1 MLPLDFEM
9 DLEATE
15 EDWEEPIKIFDYFS
29 TTEEIKQPLK
39 YITLLTFSENSAL
52 AKHTEDFKKSY
63 ESADGNND
71 MKPEVPLVKQ
81 IISTLQQLQCPGS
94 ENKRTEKSQVGSDWV
109 EIIEK
114 LTAFISEDFDKSIK
128 LDDAEVEVI
137 LESLKIGLSIEKASE
152 QPQPTFKVRHLK
164 SSLKLLYEII
174 YLEQRNNKV
183 HGIKFISTKNLF
195 LHGNMLQALLKLFHN
210 TYAANTIRL
219 LVLKI
224 LDLVLNSSVDVLELN
239 VKNETRTSKT
249 FLEELLMNASN
260 ATSSSRIR
268 FALASL
274 NAKINFIE
282 SLKTLSSLAV
292 RLSQKKEIKDS
303 NYENVEEIVDCVHQI
318 SSFIVD
324 AKLIIAQ
331 PKSSH
336 FLPLTRFI
344 SQQNERKNC
353 SGKNSEK
360 TTNYDLIDPYPGI
373 FSLLQSNRTLNAILI
388 FMANPIISA
397 NANVSAAVKE
407 LLSIIIHHPVGM
419 IYLNGGAIDYGDRY
433 SDQKHFETLNT
444 LCRILLQQTAV
455 AEADEH
461 DEINQSEKNGQDVGL
476 QLIHSI
482 HALKLIDRLY
492 CSCHGIGD
500 RRDLEQMDILNTI
513 QALYGMT
520 FTITGKLT
528 LTRLLTTGKTLDILI
543 RFAQHSGEL
552 KEGNSSVTKKD
563 MKRSA
568 IRGYACELLLL
579 VVRTSENVSY
589 LNNFTT
595 ELLALGRA
603 DETSKL
609 HELIAWVSPIE
620 HIKIEASF
628 LSSLCEVV
636 RNNSENVSPMSRELV
651 TAVRAINNICSS
663 DASTIKHQSYLNS
676 INKGQNVS
684 HLPSLDTNLIS
695 LYSQGLIESYLA
707 ILEKICGYHEQ
718 PHLHVATFVGYNGY
732 VLLSVIKPVV
742 QTLAII
748 LGHLISCQD
757 NEYRDTNPIN
767 VLLRTFTLCYVV
779 PRSSSCYDLS
789 QNVCSNILRIMLAYT
804 STSFIQP
811 SNTVLEMCRKQSSGY
826 ELSDSGRDVAIN
838 KPINNSVSIANTAMW
853 QKMIAEMI
861 RYTLSAPHTY
871 LAGLRIFSEVLPVPL
886 PIPTK
891 IPFSHEESDKV
902 ENIRRLWSVR
912 VYGCETLVKEMVIKL
927 GGIGASCSTL
937 GHLLRRVCVQLAD
950 LSPPTAKI
958 ITEALIDGITL
969 YHDNRIRCQ
978 PTLQT
983 ADPSQLSESLVK
995 EKINLCAPETSRIL
1009 NLLMWLVSNGSV
1021 KAAFIEVTSNSNSSE
1036 LGDSRSPYEGFLSV
1050 LMQMLNTFPSKSEAK
1065 DRQALLSHALSQEYI
1080 LGIVQM
1086 LLDPEISLL
1095 PIVQDQEVSTIS
1107 EKHLANSLPPHDQY
1121 VECLKGLFEHIS
1133 AENIESGF
1141 SILSSA
1147 IRTLIMITY
1156 QDFGLSK
1163 LKSLLLEKPNAIYIL
1178 LKKLDHIFDA
1188 NSKLTSDCFNT
1199 LTAISEFLRIIIGM
1213 VPCDEPTTD
1222 GSSDDKSRKT
1232 RDSYEKFST
1241 TPKRVISLSKKEVLK
1256 IFNWCKVETQAIKH
1270 EPDSDMNTSVPRS
1283 FTIGSLVGSL
1293 QKENLQT
1300 TDTMATHPLISLE
1313 SSLSKMIDTKV
1324 GQKVQELSE
1333 TEVEPAAESQSVE
1346 NGAGIIWQQVSLTVQ
1361 QLNTFVEELSK
1372 DMEAN
1377 EASVSTDADFQVNL
1391 ATSES
1396 ILGQFKQRA
1405 VFEFVRESSSGPG
1418 SYRGE
1423 EMDCAQLDTDEVN
1436 EDERLNTCYWNV
1448 LSLEE
1453 SNNIDSDNLISSID
1467 PEHNSNESLI
1477 NVNLIELS
1485 SCISIN
1491 PSEPFDL
1498 LTQVRQVCD
1507 EKSLFETEASKLK
1520 KKPKKSLLEAKAL
1533 ANKKL
1538 ISTFN
1543 AGGTV
1548 PGLPTGRGRG
1558 FHRTSGQRLDAFRS
1572 RPANTSR
1579 PPSLHVD
1586 DFLLLQMRGQ
1596 QPTGPTGYNRQSVKA
1611 AQELFAE
1618 REAKSKGAMV
1628 GFRDVTKQPVYCDD
1642 GVSGIPGV
1650 QHGLDKPHHMNWNMR
1665 GRMRGSGGFIRGQ
1678 GRGGFNSFSSGRGS
1692 WNTYHRSEYGRSA
1705 VAPGSSTTGMNQER
1719 RYSLSESSGN
1729 NTMNSNRRSSDRSSK
1744 DRSSGVKSSSRR

>member
-15 EDWEEPIKIFDYFS
+15 EEWEEPIKIFDYFS

-39 YITLLTFSENSAL
+39 YITLLTFSEDSAL
-52 AKHTEDFKKSY
+52 DKHTEEFKKSY
-63 ESADGNND
+63 ESTEANND
-71 MKPEVPLVKQ
+71 VKPEAPLVKQ
-81 IISTLQQLQCPGS
+81 IISTLQQLQCSGS
-94 ENKRTEKSQVGSDWV
+94 ENKRTEKCLQVGSDWV
-109 EIIEK
+109 ELIEK
-114 LTAFISEDFDKSIK
+114 LTALISKDFDK
-128 LDDAEVEVI
+128 LDDAELKVI
-137 LESLKIGLSIEKASE
+137 LESLKIGLSIDKASE
-152 QPQPTFKVRHLK
+152 QPQPTYKVRHLK

-174 YLEQRNNKV
+174 YLEQRNNNV
-183 HGIKFISTKNLF
+183 HGTKFISTKNLF
-195 LHGNMLQALLKLFHN
+195 LHGDLQQALLKLFHN

-224 LDLVLNSSVDVLELN
+224 IDLVLNSSVGFELLIN
-239 VKNETRTSKT
+239 RNTKYETRTSKT

-282 SLKTLSSLAV
+282 SLKTLASLAV

-303 NYENVEEIVDCVHQI
+303 NYENMEEIVNCVNQI
-318 SSFIVD
+318 SSFILD
-324 AKLIIAQ
+324 AKRIIAQ

-336 FLPLTRFI
+336 FLPLTKFI

-353 SGKNSEK
+353 SGKVSEQS
-360 TTNYDLIDPYPGI
+360 TNYDLIDPYPGI
-373 FSLLQSNRTLNAILI
+373 FSLMQSNRTLNAILI

-397 NANVSAAVKE
+397 SSNVSAAVKE
-407 LLSIIIHHPVGM
+407 LLSVIIHHPVGM
-419 IYLNGGAIDYGDRY
+419 VYLNGGAIDYGERY
-433 SDQKHFETLNT
+433 SDQKHFQTLNT
-444 LCRILLQQTAV
+444 LCRILLQQTAA

-461 DEINQSEKNGQDVGL
+461 DGINQSEKNGQDVGL
-476 QLIHSI
+476 QLIYSI

-492 CSCHGIGD
+492 CLCNGIGD
-500 RRDLEQMDILNTI
+500 RRDLEQMEILNTI

-520 FTITGKLT
+520 FTISGKLT

-589 LNNFTT
+589 LNNFAT
-595 ELLALGRA
+595 ELIALGRA

-636 RNNSENVSPMSRELV
+636 KNNSENVSPMSRELV

-663 DASTIKHQSYLNS
+663 DTSTMKHQSYLNS
-676 INKGQNVS
+676 INKDQKVYQ
-684 HLPSLDTNLIS
+684 LPSLDANLIS
-695 LYSQGLIESYLA
+695 LYSQGLIELYLA

-757 NEYRDTNPIN
+757 NDYRDTNPIN

-779 PRSSSCYDLS
+779 PKSSSCYDLS
-789 QNVCSNILRIMLAYT
+789 QSVCSDILRIMLAFT

-811 SNTVLEMCRKQSSGY
+811 SNTVLEMCRKESSGY

-838 KPINNSVSIANTAMW
+838 KPINNGVSIANTAMW

-861 RYTLSAPHTY
+861 KYTLSAPHTY

-958 ITEALIDGITL
+958 ITEALIDGIKL
-969 YHDNRIRCQ
+969 YQDSRMRSQ

-983 ADPSQLSESLVK
+983 PDSSQLSESLVK
-995 EKINLCAPETSRIL
+995 EKIILCAPETSRIL

-1021 KAAFIEVTSNSNSSE
+1021 KAAFIEVTSNSHSAE
-1036 LGDSRSPYEGFLSV
+1036 LGDSISPYEGFLSV
-1050 LMQMLNTFPSKSEAK
+1050 LMQMLNTFPGKSEGK

-1095 PIVQDQEVSTIS
+1095 PIVQDPEVSNIS
-1107 EKHLANSLPPHDQY
+1107 EKHLANSLPPHDHY

-1178 LKKLDHIFDA
+1178 LKKLDNIFDA

-1199 LTAISEFLRIIIGM
+1199 LTAISELLRIIIGM
-1213 VPCDEPTTD
+1213 VPCDEPTTE

-1232 RDSYEKFST
+1232 RDSYEKINT
-1241 TPKRVISLSKKEVLK
+1241 TSKRVISLTKKEVLK
-1256 IFNWCKVETQAIKH
+1256 IFNWCKVESQAIKH
-1270 EPDSDMNTSVPRS
+1270 EPDADMNTSVPRS

-1293 QKENLQT
+1293 QKENLQADST
-1300 TDTMATHPLISLE
+1300 AAHPLISLE
-1313 SSLSKMIDTKV
+1313 LSLSKLIDTKV
-1324 GQKVQELSE
+1324 VQKVQELSE
-1333 TEVEPAAESQSVE
+1333 TEVEQVAESQSVE
-1346 NGAGIIWQQVSLTVQ
+1346 NGAGIIWQQISLTVQ
-1361 QLNTFVEELSK
+1361 QLNTFVEDISK
-1372 DMEAN
+1372 DMEVN
-1377 EASVSTDADFQVNL
+1377 EAVVNTDADLQVNL
-1391 ATSES
+1391 ASSES

-1405 VFEFVRESSSGPG
+1405 VFEFIRESSSGPV

-1453 SNNIDSDNLISSID
+1453 SNNIDNDNLISSID

-1485 SCISIN
+1485 SCISTN

-1642 GVSGIPGV
+1642 GVSGIAGV
-1650 QHGLDKPHHMNWNMR
+1650 PQGLDKPHHMNWNMR

-1692 WNTYHRSEYGRSA
+1692 WNTYHRSEYGRTA

-1719 RYSLSESSGN
+1719 RYSLSDSSGN